1 MITQNSANNAWNL
14 NLNDGN
20 MNNNYKFNQNRVRPV
35 SALIKKTYSEKQQMI
50 DFETILEA
58 YLDCRKRKRSTVGA
72 TEFELNYVHNL
83 VELMNEVNLRHYR
96 IGKSICFVV
105 RYPRYREVFAGEFRD
120 RIIHHYIALRLE
132 PLFEQIFCDR
142 TYNCRKGKGQLAG
155 VTQLAEDIRDESEN
169 YTKDAYVM
177 KVDLK
182 GFFMSI
188 IKSKLARMVD
198 DFIVEYY
205 KGDDKEDLRWLCNL
219 VVIHRPELNCE
230 RRSPLWMWNFIP
242 KEKSL
247 FTNGEDRGIAIG
259 NLFAQLFANFLLN
272 TIDWKIDAVCVRH
285 NRYVDDISF
294 VSKDKKKLLSIIPML
309 RIELGKI
316 GLRLNEKKFYL
327 QHYSKGVQFTGAVIK
342 PDRIYVANHT
352 INSFAFAV
360 ERLGKAAEMGM
371 IDDINKN
378 IASVNSYLGIM
389 SHYNEYATKRRIMAK
404 LPPKFYEY
412 CYIEGHFDVV
422 KLKYKYTEKAIFMN
436 IAKNIINK
444 RDEGDIKE
452 NPDREG
458 NQPAS
463 R

>member
-1 MITQNSANNAWNL
+1 
-14 NLNDGN
+14 
-20 MNNNYKFNQNRVRPV
+20 
-35 SALIKKTYSEKQQMI
+35 MI

-72 TEFELNYVHNL
+72 TEFELDYVHNL
-83 VELMNEVNLRHYR
+83 VELMNEVNSRQYK

-155 VTQLAEDIRDESEN
+155 VTQLAEDIREESEN

-188 IKSKLARMVD
+188 IKSRLAKMVD
-198 DFIVEYY
+198 DFIVERYD
-205 KGDDKEDLRWLCNL
+205 GDDEEDLRWLCNL
-219 VVIHRPELNCE
+219 VVMHRPELNCE

-247 FTNGEDRGIAIG
+247 FTNGDDRGIAIG

-272 TIDWKIDAVCVRH
+272 VIDWKIDAVCVRH

-294 VSKDKKKLLSIIPML
+294 VSKDKEKLLSIIPML
-309 RIELGKI
+309 RTELGKL

-352 INSFAFAV
+352 INSFALV
-360 ERLGKAAEMGM
+360 VKRLGKAVEMGM
-371 IDDINKN
+371 IDDIEKE

-389 SHYNEYATKRRIMAK
+389 SHYDEYATKRRIMAK
-404 LPPKFYEY
+404 LPPKFFEY

-444 RDEGDIKE
+444 RDEKDVRE
-452 NPDREG
+452 DSDREG
-458 NQPAS
+458 D
-463 R
+463 

>member
-1 MITQNSANNAWNL
+1 
-14 NLNDGN
+14 
-20 MNNNYKFNQNRVRPV
+20 
-35 SALIKKTYSEKQQMI
+35 
-50 DFETILEA
+50 
-58 YLDCRKRKRSTVGA
+58 
-72 TEFELNYVHNL
+72 
-83 VELMNEVNLRHYR
+83 MNEVNSRQYR

-120 RIIHHYIALRLE
+120 RVIHHYIALRLE
-132 PLFEQIFCDR
+132 PLFERIFCGR

-155 VTQLAEDIRDESEN
+155 VVQLAEDIREESEN

-188 IKSKLARMVD
+188 IKSKLAKMVD
-198 DFIVEYY
+198 GFIVAHYE
-205 KGDDKEDLRWLCNL
+205 GDDKEDLRWLCNL
-219 VVIHRPELNCE
+219 VIMHRPETNCE

-294 VSKDKKKLLSIIPML
+294 VSKDKEKLLSIIPIL
-309 RIELGKI
+309 RTELGKL

-327 QHYSKGVQFTGAVIK
+327 QHYSKGVQFTGVIIK
-342 PDRIYVANHT
+342 PGRVYVANHT

-371 IDDINKN
+371 IDDIKKE
-378 IASVNSYLGIM
+378 ISSVNSYLGIM

-404 LPPKFYEY
+404 LPQKFYKY
-412 CYIEGHFDVV
+412 CYIEGHFDTV

-444 RDEGDIKE
+444 RDEADIEE
-452 NPDREG
+452 NTD
-458 NQPAS
+458 
-463 R
+463 

>member
-1 MITQNSANNAWNL
+1 
-14 NLNDGN
+14 
-20 MNNNYKFNQNRVRPV
+20 
-35 SALIKKTYSEKQQMI
+35 MI

-72 TEFELNYVHNL
+72 TEFELDYVHNL
-83 VELMNEVNLRHYR
+83 VELMNEVNSRQYR

-120 RIIHHYIALRLE
+120 RVIHHYIALRLE
-132 PLFEQIFCDR
+132 PLFERIFCGR

-155 VTQLAEDIRDESEN
+155 VVQLAEDIREESEN

-188 IKSKLARMVD
+188 IKSKLAKMVD
-198 DFIVEYY
+198 GFIVAHYE
-205 KGDDKEDLRWLCNL
+205 GDDKEDLRWLCNL
-219 VVIHRPELNCE
+219 VIMHRPETNCE

-294 VSKDKKKLLSIIPML
+294 VSKDKEKLLSIIPML
-309 RIELGKI
+309 RTELGKL

-327 QHYSKGVQFTGAVIK
+327 QHYSKDVQFTGAIIK
-342 PDRIYVANHT
+342 PGRVYVANHT

-371 IDDINKN
+371 IDDIKKE
-378 IASVNSYLGIM
+378 ISSVNSYLGIM
-389 SHYNEYATKRRIMAK
+389 SHYNEYAMKRRITAK
-404 LPPKFYEY
+404 LPQKFYKY
-412 CYIEGHFDVV
+412 CYIEGHFDTV

-444 RDEGDIKE
+444 RDEADIEE
-452 NPDREG
+452 NTD
-458 NQPAS
+458 
-463 R
+463 

>member
-1 MITQNSANNAWNL
+1 
-14 NLNDGN
+14 
-20 MNNNYKFNQNRVRPV
+20 
-35 SALIKKTYSEKQQMI
+35 MI

-83 VELMNEVNLRHYR
+83 VELMNEVNSRQYR

-155 VTQLAEDIRDESEN
+155 VIQLAEDIREESEN

-188 IKSKLARMVD
+188 IKSKLSRMVD
-198 DFIVEYY
+198 DFIVEHY
-205 KGDDKEDLRWLCNL
+205 KGDDKEDLRWICNL
-219 VVIHRPELNCE
+219 VVMHRPELNCE

-272 TIDWKIDAVCVRH
+272 TIDWKIDAVCLRH

-309 RIELGKI
+309 RIELGKL

-389 SHYNEYATKRRIMAK
+389 AHYNEYATKRRIMSK

-412 CYIEGHFDVV
+412 CYIDGHFDVV

-444 RDEGDIKE
+444 RDEEDIRE

>member
-1 MITQNSANNAWNL
+1 
-14 NLNDGN
+14 
-20 MNNNYKFNQNRVRPV
+20 
-35 SALIKKTYSEKQQMI
+35 MI

-72 TEFELNYVHNL
+72 TEFELNYVQNL
-83 VELMNEVNLRHYR
+83 VELMNEVNSRQYR

-120 RIIHHYIALRLE
+120 RVIHHYIALRLE
-132 PLFEQIFCDR
+132 PLFERIFCGR

-205 KGDDKEDLRWLCNL
+205 KGDDEEDLRWICNL
-219 VVIHRPELNCE
+219 VVMHRPELNCE

-309 RIELGKI
+309 RIELGKL

-378 IASVNSYLGIM
+378 IASVNSYLCIM
-389 SHYNEYATKRRIMAK
+389 SHYNEYTTKRRIMAK

-444 RDEGDIKE
+444 RYEEDIKE
-452 NPDREG
+452 NPYREG

>member
-1 MITQNSANNAWNL
+1 
-14 NLNDGN
+14 
-20 MNNNYKFNQNRVRPV
+20 
-35 SALIKKTYSEKQQMI
+35 MI

-58 YLDCRKRKRSTVGA
+58 YFDCRKRKRSTVGA
-72 TEFELNYVHNL
+72 TEFELDYVHNL
-83 VELMNEVNLRHYR
+83 VELMNEVNSRQYK

-132 PLFEQIFCDR
+132 PLFERIFCDR

-155 VTQLAEDIRDESEN
+155 VTQLAADIREESEN

-188 IKSKLARMVD
+188 IKSKLAKMVD
-198 DFIVEYY
+198 DFIVEHYE
-205 KGDDKEDLRWLCNL
+205 GDDKEDLRWLCNL
-219 VVIHRPELNCE
+219 VVMHRPELNCE

-272 TIDWKIDAVCVRH
+272 TIDWKIDSVCVRH

-294 VSKDKKKLLSIIPML
+294 VSKDKEKLLSIVPML
-309 RIELGKI
+309 RTELGKL

-360 ERLGKAAEMGM
+360 ERLGNATEMGV
-371 IDDINKN
+371 IDDIKKN
-378 IASVNSYLGIM
+378 IASVNSYLGVM
-389 SHYNEYATKRRIMAK
+389 AHYNEYATKRRIMTK

-412 CYIEGHFDVV
+412 CYIDGHFDVV

-444 RDEGDIKE
+444 RDEEDIKE

-463 R
+463 

>member
-1 MITQNSANNAWNL
+1 
-14 NLNDGN
+14 
-20 MNNNYKFNQNRVRPV
+20 
-35 SALIKKTYSEKQQMI
+35 MI
-50 DFETILEA
+50 DFETIFEA

-72 TEFELNYVHNL
+72 TEFELNYVQNL
-83 VELMNEVNLRHYR
+83 VELMNEVNSRQYR

-105 RYPRYREVFAGEFRD
+105 RYPRYREVFAGDFRD
-120 RIIHHYIALRLE
+120 RVIHHYIALRLE
-132 PLFEQIFCDR
+132 PLFERIFCGR

-155 VTQLAEDIRDESEN
+155 VIQLAEDIREESEN
-169 YTKDAYVM
+169 YAKDAYVM

-205 KGDDKEDLRWLCNL
+205 KGDDKEDLRWICNL
-219 VVIHRPELNCE
+219 VVMHRPELNCE

-309 RIELGKI
+309 RIELGNL

-371 IDDINKN
+371 IYDINKN
-378 IASVNSYLGIM
+378 ISSVNSYLGIM

-412 CYIEGHFDVV
+412 CYIDGHFDIV

-444 RDEGDIKE
+444 RDEEDIKE

>member
-1 MITQNSANNAWNL
+1 MITQNSANNAWNS

-20 MNNNYKFNQNRVRPV
+20 MNNNWKFNQNRVRPV

-83 VELMNEVNLRHYR
+83 VELMNEVNSRQYR

-205 KGDDKEDLRWLCNL
+205 KGDDKEDLRWICNL
-219 VVIHRPELNCE
+219 VVMHRPELNCE

-294 VSKDKKKLLSIIPML
+294 VSKDKKKLISIIPML
-309 RIELGKI
+309 RIELGKL

-412 CYIEGHFDVV
+412 CYLVVHFDV
-422 KLKYKYTEKAIFMN
+422 LIF
-436 IAKNIINK
+436 
-444 RDEGDIKE
+444 
-452 NPDREG
+452 
-458 NQPAS
+458 
-463 R
+463 

>member
-1 MITQNSANNAWNL
+1 
-14 NLNDGN
+14 
-20 MNNNYKFNQNRVRPV
+20 
-35 SALIKKTYSEKQQMI
+35 MI

-72 TEFELNYVHNL
+72 TEFELDYVHNL
-83 VELMNEVNLRHYR
+83 VELMNEVNSRQYR

-120 RIIHHYIALRLE
+120 RVIHHYIALRLE
-132 PLFEQIFCDR
+132 PLFERIFCSR

-155 VTQLAEDIRDESEN
+155 VVQLAEDIRAESEN

-188 IKSKLARMVD
+188 IKSKLAKMVD
-198 DFIVEYY
+198 DFIVEHYE
-205 KGDDKEDLRWLCNL
+205 GDDKEDLRWLCNL
-219 VVIHRPELNCE
+219 VVMHRPETNCE

-294 VSKDKKKLLSIIPML
+294 VSKDKEKLLSIIPML
-309 RIELGKI
+309 RTELGKL

-327 QHYSKGVQFTGAVIK
+327 QHYSKGVQFTGAIIK
-342 PDRIYVANHT
+342 PGRVYVANHT

-371 IDDINKN
+371 IDDVKKN
-378 IASVNSYLGIM
+378 IVSVNSYLGIM
-389 SHYNEYATKRRIMAK
+389 AHYNEYATKRRIMSE

-412 CYIEGHFDVV
+412 CYIGGHFDVV
-422 KLKYKYTEKAIFMN
+422 KLKYKYTEKAVFMN

-444 RDEGDIKE
+444 RDEE
-452 NPDREG
+452 EVRNNPDREG
-458 NQPAS
+458 NHPAS

>member
-1 MITQNSANNAWNL
+1 
-14 NLNDGN
+14 
-20 MNNNYKFNQNRVRPV
+20 
-35 SALIKKTYSEKQQMI
+35 MI

-58 YLDCRKRKRSTVGA
+58 YLDCRKRKRSTIGA

-83 VELMNEVNLRHYR
+83 VELMNEVNSRQYR

-120 RIIHHYIALRLE
+120 RVIHHYIALRLE
-132 PLFEQIFCDR
+132 PLFERIFCGR

-155 VTQLAEDIRDESEN
+155 VIQLAEDIREESEN

-188 IKSKLARMVD
+188 IKSKLAKMVD
-198 DFIVEYY
+198 DFIVAHYD
-205 KGDDKEDLRWLCNL
+205 GDDKEDLRWLCNL

-294 VSKDKKKLLSIIPML
+294 VSKDKEKLLSIIPML
-309 RIELGKI
+309 RTELGKL

-342 PDRIYVANHT
+342 PDRIYVTNHT

-360 ERLGKAAEMGM
+360 ERLGKASEMGM
-371 IDDINKN
+371 IDDIKKN

-389 SHYNEYATKRRIMAK
+389 AHYNEYATKRRIMSE

-412 CYIEGHFDVV
+412 CYIEGHFDIV
-422 KLKYKYTEKAIFMN
+422 KLKHKYTEKAIFMN

-444 RDEGDIKE
+444 RDEEDIKE

-458 NQPAS
+458 NQHAS
-463 R
+463 

>member
-1 MITQNSANNAWNL
+1 
-14 NLNDGN
+14 
-20 MNNNYKFNQNRVRPV
+20 
-35 SALIKKTYSEKQQMI
+35 MI

-72 TEFELNYVHNL
+72 TEFELDYVHNL
-83 VELMNEVNLRHYR
+83 VELMNEVNSRQYK

-142 TYNCRKGKGQLAG
+142 AYNCRKGKGQLAG
-155 VTQLAEDIRDESEN
+155 VTQLAEDIREESEN

-188 IKSKLARMVD
+188 IKSKLAKMVD
-198 DFIVEYY
+198 DFIAERYE
-205 KGDDKEDLRWLCNL
+205 GDDKEDLRWICNL
-219 VVIHRPELNCE
+219 VVMHRPELNCE

-247 FTNGEDRGIAIG
+247 FTNGDDRGIAIG

-272 TIDWKIDAVCVRH
+272 VIDWKIDAVCVRH

-294 VSKDKKKLLSIIPML
+294 VSKDKWKLLSIVPML
-309 RIELGKI
+309 RTELGKL

-327 QHYSKGVQFTGAVIK
+327 QHYSKGVQFTGAIIK
-342 PDRIYVANHT
+342 PGRIYVANHT
-352 INSFAFAV
+352 INSFALAV
-360 ERLGKAAEMGM
+360 KRLGKAAEMGM
-371 IDDINKN
+371 VDDIKKE
-378 IASVNSYLGIM
+378 ISSVNSYLGIM
-389 SHYNEYATKRRIMAK
+389 SRYNEYATKRRIMAK

-444 RDEGDIKE
+444 RDEKDIRE
-452 NPDREG
+452 NSDREE
-458 NQPAS
+458 NRYAS
-463 R
+463 

>member
-72 TEFELNYVHNL
+72 TEFELAYVHNL
-83 VELMNEVNLRHYR
+83 VELMNEVNSRQYR

-309 RIELGKI
+309 RIELGKL

-342 PDRIYVANHT
+342 PDRIYVANHN

-360 ERLGKAAEMGM
+360 ERLGKATEMGM

-444 RDEGDIKE
+444 RYEEDIKE
-452 NPDREG
+452 NPYR
-458 NQPAS
+458 
-463 R
+463 

>member
-1 MITQNSANNAWNL
+1 
-14 NLNDGN
+14 
-20 MNNNYKFNQNRVRPV
+20 
-35 SALIKKTYSEKQQMI
+35 MI

-72 TEFELNYVHNL
+72 TEFELNYVRNL
-83 VELMNEVNLRHYR
+83 VELMNEVNSRQYK

-120 RIIHHYIALRLE
+120 RIIHHYIALRIE

-142 TYNCRKGKGQLAG
+142 TYNCRKGKGQIAG
-155 VTQLAEDIRDESEN
+155 VTQLAEDIRGESEN

-188 IKSKLARMVD
+188 IKPKLAKMVD
-198 DFIVEYY
+198 DFIVERYE
-205 KGDDKEDLRWLCNL
+205 GDDKEDLRWLCNL
-219 VVIHRPELNCE
+219 VIVHRPELNCE

-247 FTNGEDRGIAIG
+247 FTNGDDRGIAIG

-272 TIDWKIDAVCVRH
+272 VIDWKIDAVCVRH

-294 VSKDKKKLLSIIPML
+294 VSKDKEKLLSIVPML
-309 RIELGKI
+309 RTELGKL

-327 QHYSKGVQFTGAVIK
+327 QHYTKGVQFTGAVIK

-352 INSFAFAV
+352 INSFALVV
-360 ERLGKAAEMGM
+360 ERLGKAVEMGM
-371 IDDINKN
+371 IDDIKKE

-389 SHYNEYATKRRIMAK
+389 SHYDEYATKRRIITK

-412 CYIEGHFDVV
+412 CYIEWHLDVV

-444 RDEGDIKE
+444 RDEKDVRE
-452 NPDREG
+452 DSDREG
-458 NQPAS
+458 N
-463 R
+463 

>member
-1 MITQNSANNAWNL
+1 
-14 NLNDGN
+14 
-20 MNNNYKFNQNRVRPV
+20 
-35 SALIKKTYSEKQQMI
+35 MI

-83 VELMNEVNLRHYR
+83 VELMNEVNSRQYR

-142 TYNCRKGKGQLAG
+142 TYNCRKEKGQLAG

-205 KGDDKEDLRWLCNL
+205 KGYDEEDLRWICNL
-219 VVIHRPELNCE
+219 VVMHRPELNCE

-309 RIELGKI
+309 RIELGKL

-412 CYIEGHFDVV
+412 CYIEDHFDVV

-444 RDEGDIKE
+444 RYEEDIKE
-452 NPDREG
+452 NPYREG
-458 NQPAS
+458 NQTAS

>member
-1 MITQNSANNAWNL
+1 
-14 NLNDGN
+14 
-20 MNNNYKFNQNRVRPV
+20 
-35 SALIKKTYSEKQQMI
+35 MI

-72 TEFELNYVHNL
+72 TEFELNYVQNL
-83 VELMNEVNLRHYR
+83 VELMNEVNSRQYR

-105 RYPRYREVFAGEFRD
+105 RYPRYREVFAGDFRD
-120 RIIHHYIALRLE
+120 RVIHHYIALRLE
-132 PLFEQIFCDR
+132 PLFERIFCGR

-155 VTQLAEDIRDESEN
+155 VIQLAEDIREESEN

-205 KGDDKEDLRWLCNL
+205 KGDDKEDLRWICNL
-219 VVIHRPELNCE
+219 VVMHRPELNCE

-309 RIELGKI
+309 RIELGKL

-444 RDEGDIKE
+444 RDEEDIKE

>member
-1 MITQNSANNAWNL
+1 
-14 NLNDGN
+14 
-20 MNNNYKFNQNRVRPV
+20 
-35 SALIKKTYSEKQQMI
+35 MI

-72 TEFELNYVHNL
+72 TEFELDYVHNL
-83 VELMNEVNLRHYR
+83 VELMNEVNSRQYK

-142 TYNCRKGKGQLAG
+142 AYNCRKGKGQLAG
-155 VTQLAEDIRDESEN
+155 VTQLAEDIREESEN

-188 IKSKLARMVD
+188 IKSKLAKMVD
-198 DFIVEYY
+198 DFIVERYE
-205 KGDDKEDLRWLCNL
+205 GDDKEDLRWICNL
-219 VVIHRPELNCE
+219 VVMHRPELNCE

-247 FTNGEDRGIAIG
+247 FTNGDDRGIAIG

-272 TIDWKIDAVCVRH
+272 VIDWKIDAVCVRH

-294 VSKDKKKLLSIIPML
+294 VSKDKWKLLSIVPML
-309 RIELGKI
+309 RTELGKL

-327 QHYSKGVQFTGAVIK
+327 QHYSKGVQFTGAIIK
-342 PDRIYVANHT
+342 PGRIYVANHT
-352 INSFAFAV
+352 INSFALAV
-360 ERLGKAAEMGM
+360 KRLGKAAEMGM
-371 IDDINKN
+371 VDDIKKE
-378 IASVNSYLGIM
+378 ISSVNSYLGIM
-389 SHYNEYATKRRIMAK
+389 SRYNEYATKRRIMAK

-444 RDEGDIKE
+444 RDEKDIRG
-452 NPDREG
+452 NSDREE
-458 NQPAS
+458 NRYAS
-463 R
+463 

>member
-1 MITQNSANNAWNL
+1 
-14 NLNDGN
+14 
-20 MNNNYKFNQNRVRPV
+20 
-35 SALIKKTYSEKQQMI
+35 MI

-72 TEFELNYVHNL
+72 TEFELNYVQNL
-83 VELMNEVNLRHYR
+83 VELMNEVNSRQYR
-96 IGKSICFVV
+96 IGKSICFIV

-120 RIIHHYIALRLE
+120 RVIHHYIALRLE
-132 PLFEQIFCDR
+132 PLFERIFCGR

-155 VTQLAEDIRDESEN
+155 VVQLAEDIREESEN

-188 IKSKLARMVD
+188 IKSKLARMID
-198 DFIVEYY
+198 YFIVEYY
-205 KGDDKEDLRWLCNL
+205 KGDDKEDLRWICNL
-219 VVIHRPELNCE
+219 VVMHRPELNCE
-230 RRSPLWMWNFIP
+230 RRSPFWMWNFIP

-309 RIELGKI
+309 RIELGKL

-412 CYIEGHFDVV
+412 CYIEGHFDIV

-444 RDEGDIKE
+444 RDEEDIKE
-452 NPDREG
+452 SSDRGG

>member
-1 MITQNSANNAWNL
+1 
-14 NLNDGN
+14 
-20 MNNNYKFNQNRVRPV
+20 
-35 SALIKKTYSEKQQMI
+35 MI

-72 TEFELNYVHNL
+72 TEFELAYVHNL
-83 VELMNEVNLRHYR
+83 VELMNEVNSRQYK

-219 VVIHRPELNCE
+219 VVMHRPELNCE

-309 RIELGKI
+309 RIELGKL

-360 ERLGKAAEMGM
+360 ERLGKATEMGM

-389 SHYNEYATKRRIMAK
+389 SHYNEYDTKRRIMAK
-404 LPPKFYEY
+404 LPQKFYEY

-444 RDEGDIKE
+444 RDEEDIKE

-458 NQPAS
+458 NKPAS

>member
-1 MITQNSANNAWNL
+1 
-14 NLNDGN
+14 
-20 MNNNYKFNQNRVRPV
+20 
-35 SALIKKTYSEKQQMI
+35 MI

-58 YLDCRKRKRSTVGA
+58 YLDCRKRKRSTIGA

-83 VELMNEVNLRHYR
+83 VELMNEVNSRQYR

-120 RIIHHYIALRLE
+120 RVIHHYIALRLE
-132 PLFEQIFCDR
+132 PLFERIFCGR

-155 VTQLAEDIRDESEN
+155 VIQLAEDIREESEN

-188 IKSKLARMVD
+188 IKSKLAKMVD
-198 DFIVEYY
+198 DFIVAHYDGY
-205 KGDDKEDLRWLCNL
+205 DKEDLRWLCNL

-294 VSKDKKKLLSIIPML
+294 VSKDKEKLLSIIPML
-309 RIELGKI
+309 RTELGKL

-342 PDRIYVANHT
+342 PDRIYVTNHT

-360 ERLGKAAEMGM
+360 ERLGKASEMGM
-371 IDDINKN
+371 IDDIKKN

-389 SHYNEYATKRRIMAK
+389 AHYNEYATKRRIMSE

-412 CYIEGHFDVV
+412 CYIEGHFDIV
-422 KLKYKYTEKAIFMN
+422 KLKHKYTEKAIFMN

-444 RDEGDIKE
+444 RDEEDIKE

-458 NQPAS
+458 NQHAS
-463 R
+463 

>member
-1 MITQNSANNAWNL
+1 
-14 NLNDGN
+14 
-20 MNNNYKFNQNRVRPV
+20 
-35 SALIKKTYSEKQQMI
+35 MI

-58 YLDCRKRKRSTVGA
+58 YLDCRKRKRSTIGA

-83 VELMNEVNLRHYR
+83 VELMNEVNSRQYR

-120 RIIHHYIALRLE
+120 RVIHHYTALRLE
-132 PLFEQIFCDR
+132 PLFERMFCGR

-155 VTQLAEDIRDESEN
+155 VIQLAEDIREESEN

-188 IKSKLARMVD
+188 IKSKLAKMVD
-198 DFIVEYY
+198 DFIVAHYE
-205 KGDDKEDLRWLCNL
+205 GDDKEYLRWLCNL

-294 VSKDKKKLLSIIPML
+294 VSKDKEKLLSIIPML
-309 RIELGKI
+309 RTELGKL

-327 QHYSKGVQFTGAVIK
+327 LHYSKGVQFTGAVIK

-360 ERLGKAAEMGM
+360 ERLGKASEMGM
-371 IDDINKN
+371 IDDIKKN

-389 SHYNEYATKRRIMAK
+389 AHYNEYATKRRIMSE

-422 KLKYKYTEKAIFMN
+422 KLKHKYTEKAIFMN

-444 RDEGDIKE
+444 RDEEDIKD

-458 NQPAS
+458 NQHAS
-463 R
+463 

>member
-1 MITQNSANNAWNL
+1 
-14 NLNDGN
+14 
-20 MNNNYKFNQNRVRPV
+20 
-35 SALIKKTYSEKQQMI
+35 MI

-72 TEFELNYVHNL
+72 TEFELDYVHNL
-83 VELMNEVNLRHYR
+83 VELMNEVNSRQYR

-155 VTQLAEDIRDESEN
+155 VTQLAEDIREESEN

-188 IKSKLARMVD
+188 PKLLLSKMVD
-198 DFIVEYY
+198 DFIVENYH
-205 KGDDKEDLRWLCNL
+205 GDDKEDIRWLCCL
-219 VVIHRPELNCE
+219 VIMHRPELNCE

-247 FTNGEDRGIAIG
+247 FTNGDNRGIAIG

-272 TIDWKIDAVCVRH
+272 VIDWKIDAVCVRH

-294 VSKDKKKLLSIIPML
+294 VSKDKEKLLSIIPML
-309 RIELGKI
+309 RTELGKL

-327 QHYSKGVQFTGAVIK
+327 QHYSKGVQFTGAIVK
-342 PDRIYVANHT
+342 PGRIYVANHT
-352 INSFAFAV
+352 INSFSLAV
-360 ERLGKAAEMGM
+360 GRLGRAAEMGM
-371 IDDINKN
+371 IEGIRKE

-389 SHYNEYATKRRIMAK
+389 SHYNEHATKRRIMAK
-404 LPPKFYEY
+404 LPQKFYEY
-412 CYIEGHFDVV
+412 CYIRGHFDTV
-422 KLKYKYTEKAIFMN
+422 KLKHKYTEKAVFMN

-444 RDEGDIKE
+444 RDEEDIRE
-452 NPDREG
+452 NPDRGG
-458 NQPAS
+458 N
-463 R
+463 

>member
-1 MITQNSANNAWNL
+1 
-14 NLNDGN
+14 
-20 MNNNYKFNQNRVRPV
+20 
-35 SALIKKTYSEKQQMI
+35 MI

-58 YLDCRKRKRSTVGA
+58 YLDCRKRKRSTIGA

-83 VELMNEVNLRHYR
+83 VELMNEVNSRQYR

-120 RIIHHYIALRLE
+120 RVIHHYIALRLE
-132 PLFEQIFCDR
+132 PLFERIFCGR

-155 VTQLAEDIRDESEN
+155 VIQLAEDIREESEN

-188 IKSKLARMVD
+188 IKSKLAKMVD
-198 DFIVEYY
+198 DFIVVHYE
-205 KGDDKEDLRWLCNL
+205 GDDKEDLRWLCNL

-230 RRSPLWMWNFIP
+230 QRSPLWMWNFIP

-294 VSKDKKKLLSIIPML
+294 VSKDKEKLLSIIPML
-309 RIELGKI
+309 RTELGKL

-342 PDRIYVANHT
+342 PNRIYVANHT

-360 ERLGKAAEMGM
+360 ERLGKASEMGM
-371 IDDINKN
+371 IDDIKKN

-389 SHYNEYATKRRIMAK
+389 AHYNEYATKRRIMSE

-422 KLKYKYTEKAIFMN
+422 KLKHKYTEKAIFMN

-444 RDEGDIKE
+444 RDEEDIRE
-452 NPDREG
+452 NTDREG
-458 NQPAS
+458 N
-463 R
+463 

>member
-1 MITQNSANNAWNL
+1 
-14 NLNDGN
+14 
-20 MNNNYKFNQNRVRPV
+20 
-35 SALIKKTYSEKQQMI
+35 MI

-72 TEFELNYVHNL
+72 TEFELDYVHNL
-83 VELMNEVNLRHYR
+83 VELMNEVNSRQYK

-155 VTQLAEDIRDESEN
+155 VIQLAEDIREESEN

-188 IKSKLARMVD
+188 IKSKLSRMVD

-219 VVIHRPELNCE
+219 VVMHRPELNCE

-272 TIDWKIDAVCVRH
+272 TIDWKIDAVCLRH

-309 RIELGKI
+309 RIELGKL

-342 PDRIYVANHT
+342 PDRIYVVNHT
-352 INSFAFAV
+352 INSFALSV

-389 SHYNEYATKRRIMAK
+389 AHYNEYATKRRIMSK

-412 CYIEGHFDVV
+412 CYIDGHFDVV

-444 RDEGDIKE
+444 RDEEDIRE

>member
-1 MITQNSANNAWNL
+1 
-14 NLNDGN
+14 
-20 MNNNYKFNQNRVRPV
+20 
-35 SALIKKTYSEKQQMI
+35 MI

-72 TEFELNYVHNL
+72 TEFELAYVHNL
-83 VELMNEVNLRHYR
+83 VELMNEVNSRQYK

-188 IKSKLARMVD
+188 IKSKLSRMVD

-219 VVIHRPELNCE
+219 VVMHRPELNCE

-309 RIELGKI
+309 RIELGKL

-342 PDRIYVANHT
+342 PDRIYVSNHT

-444 RDEGDIKE
+444 RDEEDIKE

>member
-1 MITQNSANNAWNL
+1 
-14 NLNDGN
+14 
-20 MNNNYKFNQNRVRPV
+20 
-35 SALIKKTYSEKQQMI
+35 MI

-72 TEFELNYVHNL
+72 TEFELDYVHNL
-83 VELMNEVNLRHYR
+83 VELMNEVNSRQYR

-120 RIIHHYIALRLE
+120 RVIHHYIALRLE

-155 VTQLAEDIRDESEN
+155 VIQLAEDIREESEN

-188 IKSKLARMVD
+188 IKSKLAKMID
-198 DFIVEYY
+198 DFIVAHYE
-205 KGDDKEDLRWLCNL
+205 GDDKEDLRWLCNL
-219 VVIHRPELNCE
+219 VIMHRPELNCE

-294 VSKDKKKLLSIIPML
+294 VSKDKEKLLSIIPML
-309 RIELGKI
+309 RTELGKL

-327 QHYSKGVQFTGAVIK
+327 QHYSKGVQFTGAIIK
-342 PDRIYVANHT
+342 PGRIYVANHT
-352 INSFAFAV
+352 INSFALAV
-360 ERLGKAAEMGM
+360 KRLGKAAEMGM
-371 IDDINKN
+371 VDDIKKE
-378 IASVNSYLGIM
+378 ISSVNSYLGIM
-389 SHYNEYATKRRIMAK
+389 SRYNEYATKRRIMAK

-444 RDEGDIKE
+444 RDEKDIRE
-452 NPDREG
+452 NSDREE
-458 NQPAS
+458 NRYAS
-463 R
+463 

>member
-1 MITQNSANNAWNL
+1 
-14 NLNDGN
+14 
-20 MNNNYKFNQNRVRPV
+20 
-35 SALIKKTYSEKQQMI
+35 MI

-58 YLDCRKRKRSTVGA
+58 YLDCRKRKRSTIGA
-72 TEFELNYVHNL
+72 TEFELNYAHNL
-83 VELMNEVNLRHYR
+83 VKLMNEVNSRQYK

-105 RYPRYREVFAGEFRD
+105 RYPRYREVFAGDFRD
-120 RIIHHYIALRLE
+120 RVVHHYIALRLE
-132 PLFEQIFCDR
+132 PLFERIFCDR

-155 VTQLAEDIRDESEN
+155 VTQLAEDIREESEN

-182 GFFMSI
+182 GFFMSV
-188 IKSKLARMVD
+188 IKSKLAKMID
-198 DFIVEYY
+198 DFIVRNYE
-205 KGDDKEDLRWLCNL
+205 GDDKEDLRWLCNL
-219 VVIHRPELNCE
+219 VIMHRPELNCE

-294 VSKDKKKLLSIIPML
+294 VSKDKEKLLSIVPML
-309 RIELGKI
+309 RTELGKL

-360 ERLGKAAEMGM
+360 ERLGKTTEMGV
-371 IDDINKN
+371 IDDIKKN
-378 IASVNSYLGIM
+378 IASVNSYLGVM
-389 SHYNEYATKRRIMAK
+389 AHYNEYATKRRIMTK

-444 RDEGDIKE
+444 RDEEDIKE

-458 NQPAS
+458 NQSAS
-463 R
+463 

>member
-1 MITQNSANNAWNL
+1 
-14 NLNDGN
+14 
-20 MNNNYKFNQNRVRPV
+20 
-35 SALIKKTYSEKQQMI
+35 MI

-58 YLDCRKRKRSTVGA
+58 YLDCRRRKRSTVGA
-72 TEFELNYVHNL
+72 TEFELDYVHNL
-83 VELMNEVNLRHYR
+83 VELMNEVNSRQYK

-155 VTQLAEDIRDESEN
+155 VTQLAEDIREESEN
-169 YTKDAYVM
+169 YTKGAYVM

-182 GFFMSI
+182 GFFMSV
-188 IKSKLARMVD
+188 IKSKLAKMVD
-198 DFIVEYY
+198 DFIIEHYE
-205 KGDDKEDLRWLCNL
+205 GDDKEDIRWLCNL
-219 VVIHRPELNCE
+219 VVMHRPELNCE

-272 TIDWKIDAVCVRH
+272 VIDWKIDAVCVRH

-294 VSKDKKKLLSIIPML
+294 VSKDKKKLLSIVPML
-309 RIELGKI
+309 RTELGKL

-352 INSFAFAV
+352 INSFAIAV

-371 IDDINKN
+371 IDDIKKN

-389 SHYNEYATKRRIMAK
+389 THYNEYATKRRIMAK

-422 KLKYKYTEKAIFMN
+422 KLKYKYTEKSIFMN

-444 RDEGDIKE
+444 RDEKDIRE
-452 NPDREG
+452 SSDREG
-458 NQPAS
+458 NQPSS
-463 R
+463 RQRV

>member
-1 MITQNSANNAWNL
+1 
-14 NLNDGN
+14 
-20 MNNNYKFNQNRVRPV
+20 
-35 SALIKKTYSEKQQMI
+35 MI

-72 TEFELNYVHNL
+72 TEFELDYVHNL
-83 VELMNEVNLRHYR
+83 VELMNEVNSRQYR
-96 IGKSICFVV
+96 TGKSICFVV

-120 RIIHHYIALRLE
+120 RVIHHYIALRLE
-132 PLFEQIFCDR
+132 PLFERIFCGR

-155 VTQLAEDIRDESEN
+155 VVQLAEDIREESEN

-188 IKSKLARMVD
+188 IKSKLAKMVD
-198 DFIVEYY
+198 GFIVAHYE
-205 KGDDKEDLRWLCNL
+205 GDDKEDLRWLCNL
-219 VVIHRPELNCE
+219 VIMHRPELNCE

-294 VSKDKKKLLSIIPML
+294 VSKDKEKLLPIVPML
-309 RIELGKI
+309 RTELGKL

-352 INSFAFAV
+352 INSFALAV
-360 ERLGKAAEMGM
+360 ERLGNATEMGM
-371 IDDINKN
+371 VDDIKKN

-389 SHYNEYATKRRIMAK
+389 THYNEYATKRRIMAK

-444 RDEGDIKE
+444 KDEEDIKE
-452 NPDREG
+452 SSDRGG

-463 R
+463 